1 MADACALRDVAV
13 EAARAPAPELLSR
26 FAGPAQEVRTKSA
39 ATDLVSAAD
48 HAAEAAVRAVLDR
61 HRPDDGLLAE
71 ESGEHTGSTGL
82 RWLVDPLDGTTNFL
96 WGIPHWATSVA
107 CEDEDGHALAAA
119 VHDPLR
125 DETYAAARGH
135 GATCNGE
142 PLAVVERALE
152 LCTLTGDFGAPAGR
166 STVIVDGLL
175 AAVGHVRCLGSAAL
189 DLAWVARGRCDAAY
203 HERDPKPWDVAGG
216 ILVARE
222 AGAEVVLLPPAGE
235 GCAHRL
241 VAAAPGLCRAVV
253 AASS

>member
-1 MADACALRDVAV
+1 VTDVAALRDVAV
-13 EAARAPAPELLSR
+13 EAARAPARELLAR

-48 HAAEAAVRAVLDR
+48 HAAEDAVRAVLDR

-71 ESGEHTGSTGL
+71 ESGEHAGTTGL

-107 CEDEDGHALAAA
+107 CEDADGHALAAA
-119 VHDPLR
+119 VHDPIR
-125 DETYAAARGH
+125 DETYAAARGL

-142 PLAVVERALE
+142 ALSVRERELE
-152 LCTLTGDFGAPAGR
+152 LCTITGDFGAPGGR
-166 STVIVDGLL
+166 SAVIMEGLL
-175 AAVGHVRCLGSAAL
+175 ASVGHVRCLGSAAL

-222 AGAEVVLLPPAGE
+222 AGADVVLLDPVRD
-235 GCAHRL
+235 GCSHRL
-241 VAAAPGLCRAVV
+241 VAAAPELCRAVV
-253 AASS
+253 AASA